1 MLKRIILAIT
11 ALLLITLTAC
21 SADGYTDQSMRSLRY
36 EKGASQ
42 GGKFVECVEPG
53 EKIVTNDAIYAYPIT
68 QRESV
73 WDSDNFGAGSNSA
86 DYNDLRVQDR
96 EGQAVFLKM
105 KIQFFLNT
113 ECDTLRKFHEV
124 FGKTRH
130 AYFNEDG
137 SYNDGWIWMMTNYIA
152 APAAKLAKSA
162 TQGYLVEDLW
172 LDTAKLDEVADKI
185 EERLQAEVDA
195 GMQGDEQFYKDLSVN
210 VFAANPSPEFR
221 QIFEDRKAAQA
232 RAETAEL
239 NREAKIAEAKA
250 NAQVAQEEAKARE
263 AEIKGYG
270 GPEWYACMKSIEK
283 NLPCFQP
290 NGTIMVSPPR

>member
-1 MLKRIILAIT
+1 MLKRIIMAIL

-21 SADGYTDQSMRSLRY
+21 SADGYTDQSMRSVRY

-53 EKIVTNDAIYAYPIT
+53 QKIVTNDAIYPYPIT
-68 QRESV
+68 QREAV
-73 WDSDNFGAGSNSA
+73 WDSDNFQGGSNSA
-86 DYNDLRVQDR
+86 DYPDLQVQDR
-96 EGQAVFLKM
+96 DGNAVYLKM

-113 ECDTLRKFHEV
+113 ECETLRTFHEV
-124 FGKTRH
+124 FGKTRK

-137 SYNDGWIWMMTNYIA
+137 SYGPGWLWMMTNYIA
-152 APAAKLAKSA
+152 SPATKLAKDA
-162 TQGYLVEDLW
+162 THAYTVEQVW
-172 LDTAKLDEVADKI
+172 LDTSKLDDIAVAI

-195 GMQGDEQFYKDLSVN
+195 GMQGDRRFYQDLKVN
-210 VFAANPSPEFR
+210 VFSASPSQEFR

-232 RAETAEL
+232 RADTAKY
-239 NREAKIAEAKA
+239 NKDARIAEAEA
-250 NAQVAQEEAKARE
+250 NTEVAKQEAQARR
-263 AEIKGYG
+263 AEIEGYG

-290 NGTIMVSPPR
+290 NGTLMVRPGR